1 MEEEEAERESQ
12 RLCGTKGMKIR
23 EFVDM
28 FVDLASTNLKRF
40 QFVEKSF
47 GVNGPRLNSAASSR
61 AVSRAPTREGT
72 MKCSPIPS
80 RPSTRGRDGQSSPIP
95 SRPSTRGRDGQSSP
109 IPSRPSTRGRDGQSS
124 PIPSRPSTSQ
134 SSIRRRGSIGEEIKS
149 MQGLAGA
156 GVLAFSSC
164 IK

>member
-1 MEEEEAERESQ
+1 MEEEEAEREAC
-12 RLCGTKGMKIR
+12 RLCGVKGMKIR

-61 AVSRAPTREGT
+61 ALSCAPTRPT
-72 MKCSPIPS
+72 
-80 RPSTRGRDGQSSPIP
+80 TRGTVGQSSPIP

-134 SSIRRRGSIGEEIKS
+134 SSIRRRGSVGDEIQS
-149 MQGLAGA
+149 IQSLAGA